1 MLRSNLR
8 KFNDLPVA
16 FEGTITDTAGITVI
30 FKVNKSRVDQASKL
44 DLTMLKYNLIVYS
57 E

>member
-1 MLRSNLR
+1 MLRSNLCE
-8 KFNDLPVA
+8 FNDVPVV
-16 FEGTITDTAGITVI
+16 FQGTVTDTAGITVI
-30 FKVNKSRVDQASKL
+30 FNVNKSRVDQASKL